1 MCGRFSQA
9 SEIEKIKDEFVHID
23 EGFDDIVLQPR
34 YNIAPSQLSPVIINE
49 DGKNKLRAFKWG
61 LVPSWSKDT
70 KIGYKMINA
79 RAETIT
85 EKNSYKKPFKSQ
97 RCLVV
102 ADGFYEWEK
111 PDKKTKIPY
120 RFVMKDKKPFAM
132 AGLWDT
138 WKKEEES
145 LNSFTIITCSPN
157 DLMEPIHNRMPV
169 ILPKL
174 NQEIWLNPKSNEAE
188 LKELLVPYDS
198 TKMEC
203 YRVSDIVNSW
213 KNDVPECF
221 EENKC

>member
-1 MCGRFSQA
+1 MCGRFSLA
-9 SEIEKIKDEFVHID
+9 EELNKIFDEFIHID
-23 EGFDDIVLQPR
+23 EGFDDVVLEPR

-49 DGKNKLRAFKWG
+49 DGKNKLRMFKWG
-61 LVPSWSKDT
+61 LVPSWSKDS
-70 KIGYKMINA
+70 KIGYEMINA

-102 ADGFYEWEK
+102 ADGFYEWDR

-120 RFVMKDKKPFAM
+120 RFVMKDRKPFTM
-132 AGLWDT
+132 AGLWDK
-138 WKKEEES
+138 WEKEEEP
-145 LNSFTIITCSPN
+145 LNTFTIITCGPN
-157 DLMEPIHNRMPV
+157 KLMEQIHNRMPV

-174 NQEIWLNPKSNEAE
+174 NQEIWLNPKSNEVE

-198 TKMEC
+198 NKMEC

-213 KNDVPECF
+213 KNDVPNCIEKI
-221 EENKC
+221 E